1 MKTAVYNTAAKAGK
15 VRGRRSRLAFKEGMV
30 GILFLIPW
38 IIGFIFFFAKP
49 LVTSLIYSF
58 HKITFAKYGIDMVFV
73 GWDNYQDALFADA
86 ALMKGLPGLI
96 GQICFQVPVIAL
108 YSLLIALLLN
118 QKFPG
123 RTFFRTVF
131 FLPVIVATP
140 VIMSLLTRTGM
151 DTETVASSNVFLFT
165 GNGVEAIIKAIMG
178 QYGLSSGIVESLTAV
193 TQNIFQISW
202 KSGIPIVLYLSGL
215 QTISPSYYE
224 SANMEGATKWE
235 CFWKITF
242 PMMSPIMLV
251 CLVYTVVDSFTD
263 VTNIVMTTIQSNLMN
278 RMHYSATVS
287 WLYFAIIAVV
297 LAIIFRLFVKRVHY
311 MD

>member
-1 MKTAVYNTAAKAGK
+1 MEISGCYREAESAVKTAVYNTAAKAGR

-178 QYGLSSGIVESLTAV
+178 QYGLSSGIVAV
-193 TQNIFQISW
+193 SYTHLDVYKRQVY
-202 KSGIPIVLYLSGL
+202 GDAPVL
-215 QTISPSYYE
+215 
-224 SANMEGATKWE
+224 
-235 CFWKITF
+235 FH
-242 PMMSPIMLV
+242 
-251 CLVYTVVDSFTD
+251 CLC
-263 VTNIVMTTIQSNLMN
+263 L
-278 RMHYSATVS
+278 
-287 WLYFAIIAVV
+287 
-297 LAIIFRLFVKRVHY
+297 
-311 MD
+311 